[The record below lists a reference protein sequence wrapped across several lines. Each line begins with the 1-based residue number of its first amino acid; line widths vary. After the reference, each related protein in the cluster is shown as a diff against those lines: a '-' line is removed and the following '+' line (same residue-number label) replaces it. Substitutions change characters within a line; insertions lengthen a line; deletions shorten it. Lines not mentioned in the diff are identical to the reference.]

1 MVESSLLPPLYAWL
15 VNPLDGEVHNAIE
28 RLRRAPDVQHVA
40 VMPDVH
46 LAGDVCIGVAIGT
59 KHLIY
64 PQAVGGDIGC
74 GVLAVPFDVS
84 ADRLAEPAIAG
95 RVLAKLASAVPARR
109 WNRKLTREPPHDVA
123 SDTLSDPRLDAVWR
137 KQGTLEL
144 ATLGSGNH
152 FAELQVDG
160 EGRLW
165 LMVHSGSRAMGPAI
179 RDFHLERAEVA
190 GSSGLRALDA
200 NSVQGRAYLH
210 DMAWARRYAAAN
222 RQQIAMNI
230 GTILAAT
237 ISATLQWDLAITT
250 DHNHVESEPHS
261 GSAFWVHRKG
271 AMAAAHEQ
279 QGALPGSM
287 GTASF
292 HVQGRGCSQA
302 LCSSAHGAGRLM
314 SRTAA
319 RRSVTTHE
327 LQRQMAGIWYD
338 YRHAEQL
345 RDEAPSAYK
354 DIRAVARAQ
363 RELVKIV
370 RVLRPVLNYKG
381 I

>member
-1 MVESSLLPPLYAWL
+1 MVESPLAPLHAWL
-15 VNPLDGEVHNAIE
+15 VNPLDGEVRNAIE

-59 KHLIY
+59 THLIY

-95 RVLAKLASAVPARR
+95 RVLAKLAGAVPARR
-109 WNRKLTREPPHDVA
+109 WNRKMTMEPPHAVA
-123 SDTLSDPRLDAVWR
+123 SDTLSYPRLDAVWR
-137 KQGTLEL
+137 KQGTLEF

-160 EGRLW
+160 EERLW

-179 RDFHLERAEVA
+179 RDHHLERAEVA
-190 GSSGLRALDA
+190 GSSGLRALNA
-200 NSVQGRAYLH
+200 NSVEGRAYLH
-210 DMAWARRYAAAN
+210 DTAWARRYAAAN

-230 GTILAAT
+230 GTVLAAT
-237 ISATLQWDLAITT
+237 IGATLQWDLAITT
-250 DHNHVESEPHS
+250 DHNHVESEPH
-261 GSAFWVHRKG
+261 GGNTFWVHRKG
-271 AMAAAHEQ
+271 AMAAAHDQ
-279 QGALPGSM
+279 WGALPGSM

-319 RRSVTTHE
+319 RRSVTTRE

-381 I
+381 G

>member
-1 MVESSLLPPLYAWL
+1 MVESPLAPLHAWL
-15 VNPLDGEVHNAIE
+15 VNPLDGEVRNAIE

-59 KHLIY
+59 THLIY

-95 RVLAKLASAVPARR
+95 RVLAKLADAVPARR
-109 WNRKLTREPPHDVA
+109 WNRKMTMEPPHDVA
-123 SDTLSDPRLDAVWR
+123 SDTLSYPRLDAVWR
-137 KQGTLEL
+137 KQGTLEF

-160 EGRLW
+160 EERLW

-179 RDFHLERAEVA
+179 RDHHLERAEVA
-190 GSSGLRALDA
+190 GSSGLRALNA
-200 NSVQGRAYLH
+200 NSVEGRAYLH
-210 DMAWARRYAAAN
+210 DTAWARRYAAAN

-230 GTILAAT
+230 GTVLAAT
-237 ISATLQWDLAITT
+237 IGATLQWDLAITT

-261 GSAFWVHRKG
+261 GNTFWVHRKG
-271 AMAAAHEQ
+271 AMAAAHDQ
-279 QGALPGSM
+279 WGALPGSM

-319 RRSVTTHE
+319 RRSVTARE

-381 I
+381 G

>member
-1 MVESSLLPPLYAWL
+1 M
-15 VNPLDGEVHNAIE
+15 
-28 RLRRAPDVQHVA
+28 
-40 VMPDVH
+40 
-46 LAGDVCIGVAIGT
+46 
-59 KHLIY
+59 
-64 PQAVGGDIGC
+64 
-74 GVLAVPFDVS
+74 
-84 ADRLAEPAIAG
+84 
-95 RVLAKLASAVPARR
+95 
-109 WNRKLTREPPHDVA
+109 EPPRDVA
-123 SDTLSDPRLDAVWR
+123 SNTLSDPRLDAVWR

-160 EGRLW
+160 EDRLW
-165 LMVHSGSRAMGPAI
+165 LMVHSGSRAMGTAI
-179 RDFHLERAEVA
+179 RDFHLERAEVT

-200 NSVQGRAYLH
+200 NSVHGRAYLH

-222 RQQIAMNI
+222 RQQIAINI
-230 GTILAAT
+230 GTILAAI
-237 ISATLQWDLAITT
+237 ISATLQWDHAITT
-250 DHNHVESEPHS
+250 DHNHVESGPHS
-261 GSAFWVHRKG
+261 GSTYWVHRKG
-271 AMAAAHEQ
+271 AMAAARDQ

-287 GTASF
+287 GTAIS
-292 HVQGRGCSQA
+292 HVQGRGCSHA

-338 YRHAEQL
+338 YRHADQL

-363 RELVKIV
+363 RELVRIV

-381 I
+381 V

>member
-1 MVESSLLPPLYAWL
+1 
-15 VNPLDGEVHNAIE
+15 
-28 RLRRAPDVQHVA
+28 
-40 VMPDVH
+40 
-46 LAGDVCIGVAIGT
+46 
-59 KHLIY
+59 
-64 PQAVGGDIGC
+64 
-74 GVLAVPFDVS
+74 
-84 ADRLAEPAIAG
+84 
-95 RVLAKLASAVPARR
+95 
-109 WNRKLTREPPHDVA
+109 
-123 SDTLSDPRLDAVWR
+123 
-137 KQGTLEL
+137 
-144 ATLGSGNH
+144 
-152 FAELQVDG
+152 
-160 EGRLW
+160 
-165 LMVHSGSRAMGPAI
+165 MVHSGSRAMGPAI
-179 RDFHLERAEVA
+179 RDFHLERAEAA
-190 GSSGLRALDA
+190 GSSGLRALNA
-200 NSVQGRAYLH
+200 NSAQGRAYLH

-261 GSAFWVHRKG
+261 GSTFWVHRKG
-271 AMAAAHEQ
+271 AMAAAQDQE
-279 QGALPGSM
+279 GALPGSM

-292 HVQGRGCSQA
+292 HVQGRGCPEA

-381 I
+381 V

>member
-1 MVESSLLPPLYAWL
+1 MVESSPLAPLHAWL
-15 VNPLDGEVHNAIE
+15 VNPLDGEVHDAIE

-59 KHLIY
+59 THLIY

-95 RVLAKLASAVPARR
+95 RVLAKLAGAVPARR
-109 WNRKLTREPPHDVA
+109 WNRKMTMEPPHDVA
-123 SDTLSDPRLDAVWR
+123 SDTLSDPRLDVVWR

-160 EGRLW
+160 EDLLW

-179 RDFHLERAEVA
+179 RDFHLERAVVA

-200 NSVQGRAYLH
+200 NSVQGGAYLH
-210 DMAWARRYAAAN
+210 DTAWARRYAAAN

-230 GTILAAT
+230 GTILLAT
-237 ISATLQWDLAITT
+237 IGATLQWDLAITT

-261 GSAFWVHRKG
+261 GGTFWVHRKG
-271 AMAAAHEQ
+271 AMAAAHDQ
-279 QGALPGSM
+279 WGALPGSM

-319 RRSVTTHE
+319 RRSVTTRE

-354 DIRAVARAQ
+354 DIRAVVRAQ

-381 I
+381 V